1 VTTHPDLEGLYDD
14 LSDVEEA
21 AKDLKWADA
30 RPWRRTTHLWIEKGV
45 PVIDLHD
52 LNVRLGKAVV
62 AQADFDAVAAGAVIL
77 VTGVG
82 RHSMGSGSAL
92 RKAVSGKLGHRA
104 AASGWE
110 LRPLGS
116 GRLLLVTDAARAP
129 GWASGGL
136 GWPLKLG
143 IAAFV
148 AAAVWVCMGTPGMS

>member
-1 VTTHPDLEGLYDD
+1 VTLHPDLAGLSDD
-14 LSDVEEA
+14 LGEIEEA
-21 AKDLKWADA
+21 AKELDWAEE
-30 RPWRRTTHLWIEKGV
+30 RPWRRDTHLWIEQGV

-62 AQADFDAVAAGAVIL
+62 AQADFDAVATGAVIL

-92 RKAVSGKLGHRA
+92 RRAVSGKLGHRA

-116 GRLLLVTDAARAP
+116 GRLLLVVDPQRAP
-129 GWASGGL
+129 RWVSGGL

-148 AAAVWVCMGTPGMS
+148 AAAVWVCLGAPGAS